1 MRKMVAG
8 LLLPA
13 AAIVL
18 VVVGFRVSVP
28 GGVTSL
34 DAVAAGLIV
43 AWAFC
48 AALSAQA
55 RERTPQW
62 QLAAGTVTASVAFVA
77 ARLADQASGDRRLAL
92 SIATVAGLGMIAI
105 SIHLM
110 LALPD
115 GRLGSRVRRV
125 GVMLGYTAAVA
136 AGAALAVA
144 GRGVPA
150 VAGAVAWSL
159 AFLCALP
166 AVRLRYNTAASRDK
180 ERLQWAGTGV
190 VLAGS
195 AALSAAVLHLL
206 IGWPAPL
213 AAVAAGATVLIPLG
227 LLAGDIPPLGPYGG
241 RVLVQVLAIA
251 GFIVTVAV
259 IYLVVVLGLGKQPAD
274 AADRELLGL
283 SMVAAAVAAV
293 SFAPARER
301 LLDWAN
307 RRVFGARHA
316 PDELLRTFGSRMT
329 RAISMDELLLQLA
342 ESLRKTM
349 RLTSAEVY
357 TGTEDVLE
365 RMACV
370 PDAGPR
376 SIVVGARERAIVA
389 RAGVSGRA
397 WVSVW
402 LPALLDGRG
411 SGQLRVAPVGHS
423 GELLGLIVAERPA
436 ADAFSEE
443 DDRVLTELAREV
455 GLAVHNA
462 QLDTA
467 LQTTLDELRKQ
478 ADELRSSRARIVA
491 SGDAERRRVERNL
504 HDGAQQHL
512 VAMAVNLR
520 LARDTVTDD
529 PSAAAEMLDQMAED
543 VKDTIQELR
552 ELAHGI
558 YPPLL
563 ADSGLGEAL
572 SAAGRRSP
580 QPVRVRADGIGRY
593 PQQIEAAV
601 YFCCL
606 EALQNAAKHAAGA
619 QVEVRLW
626 EESGGLLFSVVD
638 DGPGFDAERAQ
649 RGHGF
654 VNMADRLGAIGG
666 TIRWE
671 SQPGE
676 GVRVLGSV
684 PLL

>member
-1 MRKMVAG
+1 MAAG

-13 AAIVL
+13 AAIALAVAGL
-18 VVVGFRVSVP
+18 RVSVP
-28 GGVTSL
+28 GGVTAL
-34 DAVAAGLIV
+34 AAVTAGLVI
-43 AWAFC
+43 AWALC
-48 AALSAQA
+48 AAASAQA

-62 QLAAGTVTASVAFVA
+62 QLAAGAVTASVAAGA
-77 ARLADQASGDRRLAL
+77 ARIADRASGGQRHAALA
-92 SIATVAGLGMIAI
+92 IATVAGLLVIAI
-105 SIHLM
+105 SVHLL

-115 GRLGSRVRRV
+115 GRLYSRVRRI
-125 GVMLGYTAAVA
+125 GAALGYVAAVA
-136 AGAALAVA
+136 AGTALAVV

-150 VAGAVAWSL
+150 AAGAVAWSL

-166 AVRLRYNTAASRDK
+166 AVRLRYGAAASRDK
-180 ERLQWAGTGV
+180 ERSQWAGIGV

-195 AALSAAVLHLL
+195 AALSAAVLYLL
-206 IGWPAPL
+206 VGWPAPL
-213 AAVAAGATVLIPLG
+213 APVAAGATVLIPLG
-227 LLAGDIPPLGPYGG
+227 LLAGDIPQLGQYGG
-241 RVLVQVLAIA
+241 RLLVQVLAIA
-251 GFIVTVAV
+251 GFIMTVAV
-259 IYLVVVLGLGKQPAD
+259 IYLVVVLGLGKPPSD
-274 AADRELLGL
+274 ASDRELLGL
-283 SMVAAAVAAV
+283 SMVAAAVAAI

-307 RRVFGARHA
+307 PRVFGARHA

-349 RLTSAEVY
+349 RLVSAEVY
-357 TGTEDVLE
+357 TGSGDVLE
-365 RMACV
+365 RVASV

-376 SIVVGARERAIVA
+376 SIVVGVRERPIVA

-397 WVSVW
+397 WASVW

-411 SGQLRVAPVGHS
+411 PGQVRVAPVGHS

-436 ADAFSEE
+436 TAGAFSEE

-455 GLAVHNA
+455 GLAVSNA
-462 QLDTA
+462 RLDTA

-520 LARDTVTDD
+520 LARDTLAED
-529 PSAAAEMLDQMAED
+529 PSATVAMLDQLAED

-580 QPVRVRADGIGRY
+580 LPVRVCADGIGRY
-593 PQQIEAAV
+593 ALEIESAV

-606 EALQNAAKHAAGA
+606 EALQNAGKHAPGA

-626 EESGGLLFSVVD
+626 EQSGGLLFSVVD
-638 DGPGFDAERAQ
+638 DGPGFDAEHAT

-666 TIRWE
+666 TVRWE

-676 GVRVLGSV
+676 GARILGSV

>member
-1 MRKMVAG
+1 
-8 LLLPA
+8 
-13 AAIVL
+13 
-18 VVVGFRVSVP
+18 
-28 GGVTSL
+28 
-34 DAVAAGLIV
+34 
-43 AWAFC
+43 
-48 AALSAQA
+48 
-55 RERTPQW
+55 
-62 QLAAGTVTASVAFVA
+62 
-77 ARLADQASGDRRLAL
+77 
-92 SIATVAGLGMIAI
+92 
-105 SIHLM
+105 
-110 LALPD
+110 
-115 GRLGSRVRRV
+115 
-125 GVMLGYTAAVA
+125 
-136 AGAALAVA
+136 
-144 GRGVPA
+144 
-150 VAGAVAWSL
+150 
-159 AFLCALP
+159 
-166 AVRLRYNTAASRDK
+166 
-180 ERLQWAGTGV
+180 
-190 VLAGS
+190 
-195 AALSAAVLHLL
+195 
-206 IGWPAPL
+206 
-213 AAVAAGATVLIPLG
+213 
-227 LLAGDIPPLGPYGG
+227 
-241 RVLVQVLAIA
+241 
-251 GFIVTVAV
+251 
-259 IYLVVVLGLGKQPAD
+259 
-274 AADRELLGL
+274 
-283 SMVAAAVAAV
+283 
-293 SFAPARER
+293 
-301 LLDWAN
+301 
-307 RRVFGARHA
+307 
-316 PDELLRTFGSRMT
+316 MT

-411 SGQLRVAPVGHS
+411 PGQLRVAPVGHS

-443 DDRVLTELAREV
+443 DDRVLTGLAREV

-529 PSAAAEMLDQMAED
+529 PSAAAEMLDQLAED

-606 EALQNAAKHAAGA
+606 EALQNATKHAPGA
-619 QVEVRLW
+619 QVDIRLW
-626 EESGGLLFSVVD
+626 EESGGLLFSVAD
-638 DGPGFDAERAQ
+638 DGPGFDTARAQ
-649 RGHGF
+649 GGHGF

-666 TIRWE
+666 TVRWE
-671 SQPGE
+671 SRPGE
-676 GVRVLGSV
+676 GVRILCSV